1 MATSPSL
8 DILFFARPLLV
19 LIVPA
24 KVPDFVSSGWLSRL
38 EKMKTWVRL
47 KVKVCVV

>member
-24 KVPDFVSSGWLSRL
+24 KVLDPLAVS
-38 EKMKTWVRL
+38 T
-47 KVKVCVV
+47 VKWIRPVHFTQTLCQVAG